1 MSVGTDD
8 LEHLQAEN
16 DILSTKARSFYAP
29 DPAEAAITARR
40 IHDWQAIDA
49 QLEHEIAALTLR
61 RQVLSTQKLFNKTL
75 LSPWRRLFVE
85 IRIEIFTYALPSDWA
100 DAYAGRRRLYMA
112 QVCCAWRDI
121 VFGIPRPW
129 SIFRI
134 SHNHNPP
141 AQYGPA
147 VRAEMERIPVDVSLV
162 LDIDMTDE
170 SSAPSIFTHAPL
182 LREFQTVLRHPGR
195 VIALPESWTIED
207 IYIECVTTASRAG
220 VHITPAVG
228 AVLSCRNTLRI
239 LTLWGS
245 AYHSRTT
252 ETAAVFPVLEEMT
265 LAYDAID
272 LAFEICA
279 PDIRAL
285 TMIGDVD
292 PPSEPNSTFKA
303 YVDLLKRSPEVLKLE
318 SLALLDVVVVA
329 DELAQ
334 TLRRMPSLTSLE
346 VGVYSTD
353 CYDSPAPLNRL
364 TTLLQR
370 PHDPHPTDLL
380 PNLTCLVIGYR
391 RPKGASYFEHSWL
404 LDRLR
409 VLAITRRPLFVAHT
423 TGFATL
429 TTFGKSYEN
438 VPDELTIDAI
448 RNRTIRPFY
457 IQGW

>member
-1 MSVGTDD
+1 MSIRTDN
-8 LEHLQAEN
+8 LEHLQAES
-16 DILSTKARSFYAP
+16 DILFAQARSCYAP
-29 DPAEAAITARR
+29 DPAEAAILARR

-49 QLEHEIAALTLR
+49 RLEHEIAALTLR
-61 RQVLSTQKLFNKTL
+61 RQVLSTQNLFNETL
-75 LSPWRRLFVE
+75 LSPWRRVPVE
-85 IRIEIFTYALPSDWA
+85 LWIEIFTYALPFDWA
-100 DAYAGRRRLYMA
+100 EAYAGRRRLYMA

-121 VFGIPRPW
+121 IFGIPRFW

-134 SHNHNPP
+134 SHNYNPP
-141 AQYGPA
+141 ARYGPA
-147 VRAEMERIPVDVSLV
+147 IRAEMERIPVDVSLV

-170 SSAPSIFTHAPL
+170 SD
-182 LREFQTVLRHPGR
+182 
-195 VIALPESWTIED
+195 IALPESWTIED
-207 IYIECVTTASRAG
+207 IHIECVTTASRAG
-220 VHITPAVG
+220 VPITPAVG
-228 AVLSCRNTLRI
+228 AVLSCRNTPRV

-252 ETAAVFPVLEEMT
+252 KIAAVFPVLEEMT
-265 LAYDAID
+265 LAYDVID

-279 PDIRAL
+279 PDLRAL

-329 DELAQ
+329 DEFAQ

-391 RPKGASYFEHSWL
+391 RPKGASHFEYSWL

-409 VLAITRRPLFVAHT
+409 VLAITWRPLFVAHT

-457 IQGW
+457 IRGW

>member
-8 LEHLQAEN
+8 LEHLHAES
-16 DILSTKARSFYAP
+16 DILSAKARSCYAP
-29 DPAEAAITARR
+29 DPAEAAIIAR
-40 IHDWQAIDA
+40 HVHAWQAIDA
-49 QLEHEIAALTLR
+49 QLEHGIAALTLR
-61 RQVLSTQKLFNKTL
+61 RQVLSAQNLLNKTL
-75 LSPWRRLFVE
+75 LSPWRRLPVE
-85 IRIEIFTYALPSDWA
+85 LWIEIFTYALPSNWA
-100 DAYAGRRRLYMA
+100 EAYAGRRRLYMA

-121 VFGIPRPW
+121 VFGIPRFW

-134 SHNHNPP
+134 FHKYNPP
-141 AQYGPA
+141 ARYGPA
-147 VRAEMERIPVDVSLV
+147 IRAEMERIPIDVSLV

-170 SSAPSIFTHAPL
+170 SSMSD
-182 LREFQTVLRHPGR
+182 TVLRHPNR
-195 VIALPESWTIED
+195 DIALPESWTIED
-207 IYIECVTTASRAG
+207 IHIECVATASRAG
-220 VHITPAVG
+220 VPITPAVG
-228 AVLSCRNTLRI
+228 AVLSCRNTLRV

-245 AYHSRTT
+245 AYHLRTT
-252 ETAAVFPVLEEMT
+252 KTAAVFPVLEEMT

-279 PDIRAL
+279 PDLRAL

-303 YVDLLKRSPEVLKLE
+303 YVDLLRRSPEVLKLE

-329 DELAQ
+329 DEFAQ

-370 PHDPHPTDLL
+370 PHIPHPTDLL

-391 RPKGASYFEHSWL
+391 RPKGASHSEYSWL

-448 RNRTIRPFY
+448 RNRIIRPFY
-457 IQGW
+457 VRGW

>member
-1 MSVGTDD
+1 MSIRTDN
-8 LEHLQAEN
+8 LEHLQSES
-16 DILSTKARSFYAP
+16 DILFAQARSCYAP
-29 DPAEAAITARR
+29 DPAEAAILARR

-49 QLEHEIAALTLR
+49 RLEREIAALTLR
-61 RQVLSTQKLFNKTL
+61 RQMFSTQNLFHKTL
-75 LSPWRRLFVE
+75 LSPWRRVPVE
-85 IRIEIFTYALPSDWA
+85 LWIEIFTYALPSDWA
-100 DAYAGRRRLYMA
+100 EAYAGRRRLYMA

-121 VFGIPRPW
+121 VFGIPRFW

-134 SHNHNPP
+134 FHKYNPP
-141 AQYGPA
+141 ARYGPA
-147 VRAEMERIPVDVSLV
+147 IRAETERIPVDVSLV

-170 SSAPSIFTHAPL
+170 SSMSD
-182 LREFQTVLRHPGR
+182 TVLRHPNR
-195 VIALPESWTIED
+195 DIALPESWTIED
-207 IYIECVTTASRAG
+207 IHIECVTTASRAG
-220 VHITPAVG
+220 VPITPAVG

-245 AYHSRTT
+245 AYHSGTT
-252 ETAAVFPVLEEMT
+252 KTAAMFPVLEELT

-279 PDIRAL
+279 PDLRAL

-329 DELAQ
+329 DEFAQ

-391 RPKGASYFEHSWL
+391 RPKGASHFEYSWL

-448 RNRTIRPFY
+448 RNRNIRPFY
-457 IQGW
+457 IRGW

>member
-1 MSVGTDD
+1 MSIRTDN
-8 LEHLQAEN
+8 LEHLQAES
-16 DILSTKARSFYAP
+16 DILFAQARSCYAP
-29 DPAEAAITARR
+29 DPAEAAILARR

-49 QLEHEIAALTLR
+49 RLEHEIAALTLR
-61 RQVLSTQKLFNKTL
+61 RQVLSTQNLFNETL
-75 LSPWRRLFVE
+75 LSPWRRVPVE
-85 IRIEIFTYALPSDWA
+85 LWIEIFTYALPFDWA
-100 DAYAGRRRLYMA
+100 EAYAGRRRLYMA

-121 VFGIPRPW
+121 IFGIPRFW

-134 SHNHNPP
+134 SHNYNPP
-141 AQYGPA
+141 ARYGPA
-147 VRAEMERIPVDVSLV
+147 IRAEMERIPVDVSLV

-170 SSAPSIFTHAPL
+170 SD
-182 LREFQTVLRHPGR
+182 
-195 VIALPESWTIED
+195 IALPESWTIED
-207 IYIECVTTASRAG
+207 IHIECVTTASRAG
-220 VHITPAVG
+220 VPITPAVG
-228 AVLSCRNTLRI
+228 AVLSCRNTLRV

-252 ETAAVFPVLEEMT
+252 KIAAVFPVLEEMT

-279 PDIRAL
+279 PDLRAL

-329 DELAQ
+329 DEFAQ

-391 RPKGASYFEHSWL
+391 RPKGASHFEYSWL

-457 IQGW
+457 IRGW

>member
-8 LEHLQAEN
+8 LEHLQAES
-16 DILSTKARSFYAP
+16 DILFAKARTCYAP
-29 DPAEAAITARR
+29 DTAEAATIARR
-40 IHDWQAIDA
+40 VHDWQAIDA
-49 QLEHEIAALTLR
+49 QLELEIAALTLR
-61 RQVLSTQKLFNKTL
+61 RQVLSTQKLLNNIL
-75 LSPWRRLFVE
+75 LSPWRRLPVE
-85 IRIEIFTYALPSDWA
+85 LWIEIFTYALPSNWA
-100 DAYAGRRRLYMA
+100 EAYAGRRRLYMA
-112 QVCCAWRDI
+112 QVCCAWRDV
-121 VFGIPRPW
+121 VFGIPRFW

-134 SHNHNPP
+134 SHDHNPP
-141 AQYGPA
+141 ARYGPA
-147 VRAEMERIPVDVSLV
+147 IRAEMERIPVDVSLV

-170 SSAPSIFTHAPL
+170 SSMSD
-182 LREFQTVLRHPGR
+182 TVLRHPNR
-195 VIALPESWTIED
+195 DIALPESWTIED
-207 IYIECVTTASRAG
+207 IHIECVATASRAG
-220 VHITPAVG
+220 VPITPAVG
-228 AVLSCRNTLRI
+228 AVLSCRNTLRV

-245 AYHSRTT
+245 AYHLRTT
-252 ETAAVFPVLEEMT
+252 KTAAVFPVLEEMT

-279 PDIRAL
+279 PDLRAL

-303 YVDLLKRSPEVLKLE
+303 YVDLLRRSPEVLKLE

-329 DELAQ
+329 DEFAQ
-334 TLRRMPSLTSLE
+334 TLRRMPSLSSLE

-370 PHDPHPTDLL
+370 PHIPHPTDLL

-391 RPKGASYFEHSWL
+391 RPKGASHFEHSWL

-423 TGFATL
+423 TGFVTL

-448 RNRTIRPFY
+448 RNRIIRPFY
-457 IQGW
+457 VRGW